1 MSDLQ
6 IFSNAEF
13 GNVRVVDIN
22 GVVWFVAADVCRVL
36 ELTNITETLRRL
48 DTDELTSVKL
58 NSGGQMREMN
68 IINESGLYAL
78 VIRSRKPFA
87 KRFRKWLT
95 SEVVPSIRKHGA
107 YMTPAKIEEILSDPD
122 TIIQLAT
129 QLKIE
134 REQNAVLKTQIAEL
148 QPKAS
153 YYDLILQ
160 CPDLVSTSV
169 IAKDYGFSAK
179 SFNRLLHRLGVQ
191 FKQGDIWLLYQKY
204 ASRGWTSTKT
214 HNFPDRDGNQHC
226 RPHTYWTQKG
236 RIELYNLLKRK
247 GYLPTIEG
255 GNANG

>member
-36 ELTNITETLRRL
+36 ELTNPTVAVENL
-48 DTDELTSVKL
+48 DIDERAKFNLGRQGDT
-58 NSGGQMREMN
+58 N

-95 SEVVPSIRKHGA
+95 SEVIPSIRKHGA

-134 REQNAVLKTQIAEL
+134 REQNAVLKMQIAEL